1 MSSKIPLKLKMFLEV
16 AYGGQ
21 SKDMADALKVNKS
34 TVYRWLDGKD
44 ISMAYLSDLLEL
56 GLDISWLLDRND
68 YDMSRMFADNE
79 CGRRLREEH
88 FDRLKK

>member
-1 MSSKIPLKLKMFLEV
+1 MSSKIPLKLRMFLEV

-21 SKDMADALKVNKS
+21 VKDMADALKVSKS

-44 ISMAYLSDLLEL
+44 ISTTFLSDLLEL
-56 GLDISWLLDRND
+56 GLDISWLVDRND
-68 YDMSRMFADNE
+68 FDMSRMLADNDS
-79 CGRRLREEH
+79 GRRLREEH